1 MALIAVLWMVAAL
14 SVMVTGLTRSIRSEA
29 RMMSLSRQSV
39 EAQALGDGAI
49 QIALQSIVASNQRIT
64 QWAQT
69 EIIYRGVSIE
79 VQAIPLNGLIDIN
92 SASLPL
98 LAGLFSVAGG
108 LSPDAAQAASQAVV
122 QARETPDAKGA
133 RQRFEAEEDLLR
145 VPGIDYDLY
154 ARLAP
159 LLTADV
165 RGSGRVNPLAAPVEV
180 LTVLTGG
187 NHGAA
192 LAIAAK
198 RQSGQPGVDTSA
210 VAPAFVEL
218 GAVRQLRIQAR
229 VPMPDGSVVR
239 VARNVEPGANPL
251 DGAPWQTF
259 RTFHGVEPVQ
269 RGNS

>member
-1 MALIAVLWMVAAL
+1 MSLKRQPLVVPRVGKRRGMALIAVLWMVAAL

-108 LSPDAAQAASQAVV
+108 LSPDTAQAASQAVV
-122 QARETPDAKGA
+122 QARETPDARGA

-165 RGSGRVNPLAAPVEV
+165 RGSGPVNPLAAPVV
-180 LTVLTGG
+180 GVQ
-187 NHGAA
+187 A
-192 LAIAAK
+192 LARYVEAFEQYEHLLQWVAHAVE
-198 RQSGQPGVDTSA
+198 GLGGLQPLA
-210 VAPAFVEL
+210 
-218 GAVRQLRIQAR
+218 
-229 VPMPDGSVVR
+229 
-239 VARNVEPGANPL
+239 
-251 DGAPWQTF
+251 
-259 RTFHGVEPVQ
+259 
-269 RGNS
+269 